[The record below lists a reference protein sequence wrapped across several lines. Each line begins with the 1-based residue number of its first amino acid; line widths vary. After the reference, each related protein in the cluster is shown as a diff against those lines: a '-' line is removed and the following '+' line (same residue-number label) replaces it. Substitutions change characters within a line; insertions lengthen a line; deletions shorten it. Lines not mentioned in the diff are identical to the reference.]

1 MASSPSTSSPSYDS
15 TSPTTFLRIFRQ
27 MNFVF
32 ITINVEHVKF
42 SFPFVCDFG
51 DRYYS
56 NLKKK
61 KNKL

>member
-1 MASSPSTSSPSYDS
+1 
-15 TSPTTFLRIFRQ
+15 

-61 KNKL
+61 KNKLWENKKEMCIQAEEQFFENKYE